1 MSIVDTLVSS
11 ESIMVHVVAELF
23 KIVSEIDSEKG
34 KAAEAVVN
42 PAIEKLNMMAMEKE
56 KEATEARNEASKLAI
71 KVSSLED
78 EVASLKRCALSSQVE
93 LIKGNVMVRSSKT
106 QNDVSDYICKTIAK
120 SGASKPPSTSF
131 FIQQIGSDTSK
142 KDKSPKKVANKVV
155 PPTYLYK
162 VHLGGKL
169 KNDLFKGLSVAS
181 TTRSSTSQDF
191 QVSHDVPKFL
201 YKQRDALEKAAFS
214 LRREH
219 KDKEVR
225 TKVVLKGF
233 NLVLFLKSKEITDWV
248 NIENDKAALFRS
260 TKLEMKEGDSTP
272 QGDVDSLIKSLA
284 RF

>member
-11 ESIMVHVVAELF
+11 ESIMVYVVKELF

-56 KEATEARNEASKLAI
+56 KEATEARMLAI
-71 KVSSLED
+71 KVNSLED
-78 EVASLKRCALSSQVE
+78 EVAYLKRCALSSQVE

-169 KNDLFKGLSVAS
+169 KNDLLKGLSVAS

-214 LRREH
+214 LRKE
-219 KDKEVR
+219 DKEVR

-248 NIENDKAALFRS
+248 NIENDKAAQFRS

-272 QGDVDSLIKSLA
+272 QEDVDSLIKSLA
-284 RF
+284 SRF